1 MKTLHQSC
9 ATKHRQDF
17 GEYVQANLL
26 EKHNVCV
33 YQALCKRT
41 LTCAM
46 LLVNHY
52 AKPSVRLLPLA
63 NPFQAYIWDIY
74 TLHPEA
80 FNFFK
85 VTNKA
90 KKDSTI
96 RILLVR
102 FFVDPFS
109 RPKCQASGCPTNT
122 IWNLWQPP
130 GNPLAP
136 EAAAKLYL
144 GSRSLAPS
152 RKKSILCTCWK
163 WCMACSQRVTG
174 SCWVTFAIVFLVG
187 SIGFYRGKRCVRRL
201 KKHRFHR
208 SPTRVTVTWCSTALS
223 TEFLNLPGAPDMH
236 FVSRPMHW
244 SVSVPKIHTHPIACT
259 ASTASANS
267 SQSYHYPTLPG
278 KQQHGAHTRKFSLAI
293 SPCQPCSNSTSYPP

>member
-1 MKTLHQSC
+1 MVYHSLSVYCIRLHHGSSKMQKDAKCQWNHYIKVAQQSTDKVLENIFKQLCQMLCNTAWKTQCMCMSSTMQKNINMRNALGQS
-9 ATKHRQDF
+9 
-17 GEYVQANLL
+17 
-26 EKHNVCV
+26 
-33 YQALCKRT
+33 LCKAQRQ
-41 LTCAM
+41 A
-46 LLVNHY
+46 
-52 AKPSVRLLPLA
+52 APLA

-80 FNFFK
+80 FK

-90 KKDSTI
+90 KKDSII

-122 IWNLWQPP
+122 LWNLWQPP
-130 GNPLAP
+130 GNPLAL

-187 SIGFYRGKRCVRRL
+187 SIGG
-201 KKHRFHR
+201 
-208 SPTRVTVTWCSTALS
+208 
-223 TEFLNLPGAPDMH
+223 NGACGG
-236 FVSRPMHW
+236 W
-244 SVSVPKIHTHPIACT
+244 KNI
-259 ASTASANS
+259 ASTGPQLELPWRGSPLLYQQS
-267 SQSYHYPTLPG
+267 SWICPEHQKCTLSQG
-278 KQQHGAHTRKFSLAI
+278 
-293 SPCQPCSNSTSYPP
+293 PCIDQ

>member
-1 MKTLHQSC
+1 MAQARCKKTPN
-9 ATKHRQDF
+9 
-17 GEYVQANLL
+17 ANENITSKLRNKAQTRFWRIFSSNSAKCCVILL
-26 EKHNVCV
+26 EKHIVCV
-33 YQALCKRT
+33 CQALC
-41 LTCAM
+41 M

-52 AKPSVRLLPLA
+52 AKPSVRLPPLA

-80 FNFFK
+80 FK

-90 KKDSTI
+90 KKDSII

-122 IWNLWQPP
+122 LWNLWQPP
-130 GNPLAP
+130 GNPLAL

-152 RKKSILCTCWK
+152 RKKNILCTCWK

-187 SIGFYRGKRCVRRL
+187 SIGG
-201 KKHRFHR
+201 
-208 SPTRVTVTWCSTALS
+208 
-223 TEFLNLPGAPDMH
+223 NGACGG
-236 FVSRPMHW
+236 W
-244 SVSVPKIHTHPIACT
+244 KNI
-259 ASTASANS
+259 ASTGPQLPWRGSPLLYQQS
-267 SQSYHYPTLPG
+267 SWICPEHQKCTLSQG
-278 KQQHGAHTRKFSLAI
+278 
-293 SPCQPCSNSTSYPP
+293 PCIDQ